1 MAQPSKLKIDISD
14 NAVQKIQTLVNQ
26 QGLEGQGLRVKV
38 VGGGCSGLSYKMNL
52 DAERNGDR
60 VFERD
65 NVKVLVDRKSF
76 LYLRGTELDY
86 SESLMDSGFKLNN
99 PNVKRS
105 CGCGSS
111 FSV

>member
-1 MAQPSKLKIDISD
+1 MAQPAKLKIDISD

-26 QGLEGQGLRVKV
+26 QSLEGQGLRVKV

-52 DAERNGDR
+52 DAERKGDR